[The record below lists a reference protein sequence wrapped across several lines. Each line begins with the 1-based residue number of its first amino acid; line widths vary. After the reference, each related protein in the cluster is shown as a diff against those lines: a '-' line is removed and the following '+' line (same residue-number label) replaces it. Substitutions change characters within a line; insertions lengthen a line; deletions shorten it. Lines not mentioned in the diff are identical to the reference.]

1 MWRCGRGNPGWSVAL
16 AIALLPS
23 AGCSPTGPNSTVSAT
38 ARSAG
43 PAQAIIDV
51 GQRPGVP
58 AAGEGAVWVPNTADG
73 TVSRIDPA
81 ANRVTAT
88 IRIGDQP
95 AFYHR
100 ICEEKWNVHAFMGP
114 SFHVRDCDLP
124 SALAAGAGA
133 LWVLKNDEQMV
144 IRMDAASGRV
154 VARIPLGFTPF
165 DIATTDHA
173 VWITGYYDDQLVRID
188 PALNQRVARL
198 TLPDGA
204 AGIAA
209 SDQAV
214 WVASSIAGQVS
225 RIDPATNRVVASI
238 AIACPAACSQGSVPL
253 AIAATA
259 DAIWVRTVGD
269 GQLTR
274 IDPHTNRVVTTFDVT
289 FSVGRDGQDHLAV
302 LDDALWVSGIS
313 LQRIDPQ
320 ANRVS
325 GTVDVN
331 ATSVSTGF
339 GSLWVT
345 DIFGRI
351 ERITPAS

>member
-1 MWRCGRGNPGWSVAL
+1 MWRCGRGKPGWSAVLALVAMS
-16 AIALLPS
+16 S
-23 AGCSPTGPNSTVSAT
+23 AGCAPGGPNATVSAT
-38 ARSAG
+38 PRPSG
-43 PAQAIIDV
+43 PAQAVIAV

-58 AAGEGAVWVPNTADG
+58 AAGEGAVWVPNTGDG
-73 TVSRIDPA
+73 TVSRIDPRS
-81 ANRVTAT
+81 NRVTTT

-95 AFYHR
+95 AFYHGS
-100 ICEEKWNVHAFMGP
+100 CEEKWNVHAFMGP

-144 IRMDAASGRV
+144 VRIDASSGRV

-188 PALNQRVARL
+188 PATNQLVARL

-225 RIDPATNRVVASI
+225 RIDPATNQVGASI
-238 AIACPAACSQGSVPL
+238 TIACPVTCSQGSVPL
-253 AIAATA
+253 AIAATP

-269 GQLTR
+269 GELAR
-274 IDPHTNRVVTTFDVT
+274 IDPQANRVVTAIDVT

-302 LDDALWVSGIS
+302 MNGAVWVSGIS
-313 LQRIDPQ
+313 LQRVDPDT
-320 ANRVS
+320 NRVS
-325 GTVDVN
+325 GTIDVN
-331 ATSVSTGF
+331 TTSVSAGF

-351 ERITPAS
+351 ERITPAG